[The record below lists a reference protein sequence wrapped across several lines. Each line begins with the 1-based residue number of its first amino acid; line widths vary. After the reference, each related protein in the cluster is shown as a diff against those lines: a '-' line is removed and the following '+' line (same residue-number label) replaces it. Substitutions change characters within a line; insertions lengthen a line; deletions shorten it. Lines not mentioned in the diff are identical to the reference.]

1 MNSFGQRKIWAQI
14 LQKMRDFPLN
24 HQLHI
29 CLRSLSFLIISVI
42 LTFNCMHVC
51 GSLSCQTLWIF
62 PVTNKNTVLI
72 TQYKMINLKLRFW
85 VSQLYNLVYLVLHSA
100 YLIIGTPFTYSYHND
115 ASPDGRKV
123 WKKIRRFT
131 SVIMIHQTK
140 RHIYTLRGNKR
151 CRY

>member
-1 MNSFGQRKIWAQI
+1 MGNQI
-14 LQKMRDFPLN
+14 LLLNIRLLSRRRGKILGGDDVVLTLGGMAPNYWGDISPIPSGFAPL
-24 HQLHI
+24 
-29 CLRSLSFLIISVI
+29 
-42 LTFNCMHVC
+42 
-51 GSLSCQTLWIF
+51 
-62 PVTNKNTVLI
+62 LI

-85 VSQLYNLVYLVLHSA
+85 VSQSDNLVYLVLHSA
-100 YLIIGTPFTYSYHND
+100 YLIIGTLITYSYHND

-123 WKKIRRFT
+123 WKKIRTFT